1 MNSVVGMA
9 CGARSGLK
17 LETSSVYL
25 RVDQRS
31 EWPVEP
37 VRD

>member
-1 MNSVVGMA
+1 MA

-17 LETSSVYL
+17 QQDEAGNLPGATL
-25 RVDQRS
+25 S